1 MLKRGIALIIAVG
14 MVCIGIS
21 ALAQSETLFERITLL
36 LEEGDESI
44 KYGGV
49 GLGVGMDD
57 ADQPEGAVIVEI
69 DPNGGTIVAFYE
81 KDYWIWD
88 FLGADDCVNTLL
100 VLCGRWARLTAGM
113 EDNLYIKVYP
123 DGKEAGK
130 PCILFSSQ
138 EDADSFM
145 QSIYENIDS

>member
-1 MLKRGIALIIAVG
+1 MKKGIALMLVL
-14 MVCIGIS
+14 GILCMCTG
-21 ALAQSETLFERITLL
+21 AFSETLFERIILL

-44 KYGGV
+44 EYGGV

-69 DPNGGTIVAFYE
+69 DPKRGTIFAFHE
-81 KDYWIWD
+81 KEYWIWD
-88 FLGADDCVNTLL
+88 FLDDSDCVNTLL
-100 VLCGRWARLTAGM
+100 VLCGRWGRLTGGM
-113 EDNLYIKVYP
+113 EDQLYIKVYP
-123 DGKEAGK
+123 DGKDEGK

-145 QSIYENIDS
+145 QAVYESMEE